1 MKHIGLHHPAT
12 FENSFRFSSFAIRS
26 TKQYI
31 IFTDWSTEDK
41 WKTNLLQKCIS
52 WRFFYYRQEFLPI
65 LRIEKSFSAMILR
78 KNIIL
83 QNNDRR
89 GKCSNLAH
97 FLAASLKN
105 KKNST
110 LKKILIFFS
119 KKSHPKQI
127 SYTLKYFFTLW
138 TDLGKI
144 K

>member
-12 FENSFRFSSFAIRS
+12 FENSFRYSSFAIRS

-83 QNNDRR
+83 QNNDSR

-110 LKKILIFFS
+110 LKKILIFF
-119 KKSHPKQI
+119 PKNPTQNKFLI
-127 SYTLKYFFTLW
+127 L
-138 TDLGKI
+138 
-144 K
+144 